1 MYNSIT
7 LKQCADL
14 IAAVGDQQTVLVQ
27 GEMGIGKSAILKML
41 KSSSAYPQFKD
52 AYFCYV
58 DITTKDVGDFIVPK
72 IRDIDGNEVCSF
84 IPNEEFGFHFKGR
97 KVVMMLDEVGKA
109 KGGVMNACLRLMNEQ
124 ALGVY
129 QLTEGSVV
137 FATTNLA
144 IEGIGDNVPP
154 HARNRITVVRAAK
167 PNAQTW
173 IEDYAIP
180 TGINPVIIGTVAEY
194 PEMFASF
201 EDYEKPEQNVYINDP
216 RTVRGAVVTPRSI
229 SKASVIYERT
239 RILGDAVMC
248 HALAGT
254 VGESAMHNILTMD
267 KMDSQLTPWDEL
279 VKSPETATVPTSAA
293 AACMLVSKA
302 VHRIEKD
309 NMVAWMKFMNRI
321 PKEAQGLFARSVMSE
336 KCPKRD
342 VAARNTE
349 FAVWAAANNFLFAK
363 K

>member
-14 IAAVGDQQTVLVQ
+14 IAAVGDKQTVLVQ

-41 KSSSAYPQFKD
+41 KSADYPQFKD
-52 AYFCYV
+52 AFFCYV

-72 IRDIDGNEVCSF
+72 IRDIDGTDVCSF
-84 IPNEEFGFHFKGR
+84 IPNEEFGFHLKGR
-97 KVVMMLDEVGKA
+97 KVVMMLDEIGKA
-109 KGGVMNACLRLMNEQ
+109 RGGVLNASLRLMNER

-129 QLTEGSVV
+129 ELSKGSVV
-137 FATTNLA
+137 FATTNLSV
-144 IEGIGDNVPP
+144 EGLGDNVPP
-154 HARNRITVVRAAK
+154 HGLNRVTRVKVCK
-167 PNAQTW
+167 SNAPTW

-180 TGINPVIIGTVAEY
+180 HGINPVIIGTVAEY

-201 EDYEKPEQNVYINDP
+201 EDYEKPEQNTYINDP
-216 RTVRGAVVTPRSI
+216 RTVRGAVVTHRSMER
-229 SKASVIYERT
+229 ASYVYEST

-254 VGESAMHNILTMD
+254 VGEKAMHNILTMD
-267 KMDSQLTPWDEL
+267 KMDSQLTSWDDL
-279 VKSPETATVPTSAA
+279 IKSPETATVPTSAA
-293 AACMLVSKA
+293 ASCMLVSKA
-302 VHRIEKD
+302 VQRIEKD
-309 NMVAWMKFMNRI
+309 SMAAWMTFLNRI
-321 PKEAQGLFARSVMSE
+321 PKEAQGLFARSVMSNN
-336 KCPKRD
+336 CPKRD

-349 FAVWAAANNFLFAK
+349 FAIWAAANNFLFAK

>member
-1 MYNSIT
+1 MYNTIT
-7 LKQCADL
+7 LKQTADL

-41 KSSSAYPQFKD
+41 KAMPKFKD
-52 AYFCYV
+52 YFFCYV
-58 DITTKDVGDFIVPK
+58 DITTKDVGDFVVPK
-72 IRDIDGNEVCSF
+72 IKDIDGQEVCSF
-84 IPNEEFGFHFKGR
+84 IPNEEFGFHFKNK
-97 KVVMMLDEVGKA
+97 KVVMMLDELGKA
-109 KGGVMNACLRLMNEQ
+109 RGGVLNASLRIMNERG
-124 ALGVY
+124 LGTY
-129 QLTEGSVV
+129 TLPEGSIV
-137 FATTNLA
+137 FGTTNLA
-144 IEGIGDNVPP
+144 VEGIGDNVPP

-180 TGINPVIIGTVAEY
+180 SGINPVIIGTVAEF

-201 EDYEKPEQNVYINDP
+201 EDYEKPEQNTYINDP
-216 RTVRGAVVTPRSI
+216 RTVRTAFVTPRSMER
-229 SKASVIYERT
+229 ASHIYERT

-254 VGESAMHNILTMD
+254 VGEKAMHNILTMD
-267 KMDSQLTPWDEL
+267 KLDTQLTPWDEL
-279 VKSPETATVPTSAA
+279 VKSPETATVPSSAA
-293 AACMLVSKA
+293 ASCMLVSKA
-302 VHRIEKD
+302 VQRIERD
-309 NMVAWMKFMNRI
+309 TVQAWMKFMNRM
-321 PKEAQGLFARSVMSE
+321 PKEAQGLFARSVMSD

-349 FAVWAAANNFLFAK
+349 FAVWAASNNFLFAK

>member
-1 MYNSIT
+1 MYNTIT
-7 LKQCADL
+7 LKQTADL

-41 KSSSAYPQFKD
+41 KAMPQFRG
-52 AYFCYV
+52 YFFCYV
-58 DITTKDVGDFIVPK
+58 DITTKDVGDFVVPK
-72 IRDIDGNEVCSF
+72 IKDIDGQEVCAF
-84 IPNEEFGFHFKGR
+84 IPNEEFGFHFKDR
-97 KVVMMLDEVGKA
+97 KVVMMLDEIGKA
-109 KGGVMNACLRLMNEQ
+109 RGGVLNASLRIMNERG
-124 ALGVY
+124 LGTY
-129 QLTEGSVV
+129 TLPEGSIV
-137 FATTNLA
+137 FGTTNLA
-144 IEGIGDNVPP
+144 VEGIGDNVPP

-180 TGINPVIIGTVAEY
+180 SGINPVIIGTVAEF

-201 EDYEKPEQNVYINDP
+201 EDYEKPEQNTYINDP
-216 RTVRGAVVTPRSI
+216 RTVRTAFVTPRSMER
-229 SKASVIYERT
+229 ASHIYERT

-254 VGESAMHNILTMD
+254 VGEKAMHNILTMD
-267 KMDSQLTPWDEL
+267 KLDTQLTPWDEL
-279 VKSPETATVPTSAA
+279 VKSPETATVPSSAA
-293 AACMLVSKA
+293 ASCMLVSKA
-302 VHRIEKD
+302 VQRIERD
-309 NMVAWMKFMNRI
+309 TVQAWMKFMNRM
-321 PKEAQGLFARSVMSE
+321 PKEAQGLFARSVMSD

-349 FAVWAAANNFLFAK
+349 FAVWAASNNFLFAK

>member
-1 MYNSIT
+1 MYNTIT
-7 LKQCADL
+7 LKQTADL

-41 KSSSAYPQFKD
+41 KAMPKFRDYF
-52 AYFCYV
+52 FCYV
-58 DITTKDVGDFIVPK
+58 DITTKDVGDFVVPK
-72 IRDIDGNEVCSF
+72 IKDIDGQEVCSF
-84 IPNEEFGFHFKGR
+84 IPNEEFGFHFKDR
-97 KVVMMLDEVGKA
+97 KVVMMLDEIGKA
-109 KGGVMNACLRLMNEQ
+109 RGGVLNASLRIMNERG
-124 ALGVY
+124 LGTY
-129 QLTEGSVV
+129 TLPEGSIV
-137 FATTNLA
+137 FGTTNLA
-144 IEGIGDNVPP
+144 VEGIGDNVPP

-180 TGINPVIIGTVAEY
+180 SGINPVIIGTVAEF

-201 EDYEKPEQNVYINDP
+201 EDYEKPEQNTYINDP
-216 RTVRGAVVTPRSI
+216 RTVRTAFVTPRSMER
-229 SKASVIYERT
+229 ASHIYERT

-254 VGESAMHNILTMD
+254 VGEKAMHNILTMD
-267 KMDSQLTPWDEL
+267 KLDTQLTPWDEL
-279 VKSPETATVPTSAA
+279 VKSPETATVPSSAA
-293 AACMLVSKA
+293 ASCMLVSKA
-302 VHRIEKD
+302 VQRIERD
-309 NMVAWMKFMNRI
+309 TVQAWMKFMNRM
-321 PKEAQGLFARSVMSE
+321 PKEAQGLFARSVMSD

-349 FAVWAAANNFLFAK
+349 FAVWAAQNNFLFAK